1 MLKARTTNRAYLAAE
16 FVALFL
22 VLPTVLYI
30 VRTSMIGKIIPVI
43 VLTGAAMTVLLLL
56 DPDFDRARLRGFG
69 KLKKELRGILIRLAV
84 LGSMLT
90 VPVLVLQPENFLA
103 FPKEA
108 PRTWLYVMLF
118 YPLVSAY
125 PQELIFRS
133 FVFHRYQL
141 IFGDGQ
147 MMIIASA
154 VGFGMA
160 HLFFG
165 NWIAPVLSALGG
177 YLFAVTYSRSR
188 TILASSVEH
197 GLWGDFIFTVGL
209 GIYFYGGAIN

>member
-1 MLKARTTNRAYLAAE
+1 
-16 FVALFL
+16 
-22 VLPTVLYI
+22 
-30 VRTSMIGKIIPVI
+30 
-43 VLTGAAMTVLLLL
+43 MTALLLL
-56 DPDFDRARLRGFG
+56 DPDFDRKKLGGFRRIPG
-69 KLKKELRGILIRLAV
+69 ELPGILTRFVI
-84 LGSMLT
+84 LGSLLT
-90 VPVLVLQPENFLA
+90 LLVLVFLPDSFLS
-103 FPKEA
+103 FPRGA
-108 PRTWLYVMLF
+108 PRTWAYVMVF

-133 FVFHRYQL
+133 FVFHRYQRL
-141 IFGDGQ
+141 FGEGQ
-147 MMIIASA
+147 LMFLASA

-177 YLFAVTYSRSR
+177 YLFAVTYYRSR
-188 TILASSVEH
+188 TILASSLEH